1 MHKFWSFPKHYFN
14 NLVKKSQRGKAK
26 TDESGFSVRQRAF
39 RYFDQGLRP
48 SKLPD
53 LGVPMT
59 TIYRYFE
66 SWKHRGEDFQFRLLK
81 RLLKSET
88 ASREK
93 IARLIGVSEQA
104 LMEALKDSR
113 SMTQLKQKLML
124 EESRQLEQFMEQARQ
139 LDLERD
145 IEELRHCSSIEE
157 RKAKFHEVV
166 NRMGV
171 GEEELILAL
180 KDEGKRLSAM
190 SNKSG

>member
-1 MHKFWSFPKHYFN
+1 MNKILSFTKHYFN
-14 NLVKKSQRGKAK
+14 KLVKKSQRGKAK

-53 LGVPMT
+53 LGVPTT

-66 SWKHRGEDFQFRLLK
+66 SWKHRGEDFQFRLAK

-93 IARLIGVSEQA
+93 VAKQLGVSGQA
-104 LMEALKDSR
+104 LMEALKGSR
-113 SMTQLKQKLML
+113 SVTQVEKKLRL
-124 EESRQLEQFMEQARQ
+124 EESRQLEQFMEQTKQ
-139 LDLERD
+139 LDLKRV
-145 IEELRHCSSIEE
+145 IKELRNSSSLEE
-157 RKAKFHEVV
+157 REAKLREAT

-171 GEEELILAL
+171 GEEALILAL
-180 KDEGKRLSAM
+180 KDEGKRLRA
-190 SNKSG
+190 KG